1 MRGGGSSK
9 VRGQGFTLVEV
20 MIAIALMAVVSVMA
34 WRGLES
40 VTRTDSQLERR
51 SDDAAR
57 LLRALGQLETDLALR
72 ATTELPLPAQEA
84 AGSSATGGSA
94 SAAATAVRASA
105 QLLPTALQVR
115 SQAALPL
122 LIEIVRAAP
131 AAPGQWQRVQWWQRG
146 SSLYRAA
153 GEARPEFPLPA
164 PDAADRVEVLGG
176 VASFRLRAWE
186 PGQGWREL
194 PAVAPA
200 RTPAS
205 GLEAELA
212 VLPAGDG
219 PAKRFRRVFVLEG
232 NSPG

>member
-1 MRGGGSSK
+1 MRRGGSSK
-9 VRGQGFTLVEV
+9 VRGRGFTLVEV

-72 ATTELPLPAQEA
+72 ATTELPLPA
-84 AGSSATGGSA
+84 
-94 SAAATAVRASA
+94 AATAAHASA

-153 GEARPEFPLPA
+153 GEARREFPLPA
-164 PDAADRVEVLGG
+164 PDVADRVEVLGD
-176 VASFRLRAWE
+176 VASFGLRAWE
-186 PGQGWREL
+186 PGQGWRNL

-200 RTPAS
+200 RVPAS

-219 PAKRFRRVFVLEG
+219 PARRFRHVFVLEG